1 MPMGDTKVVPPYFF
15 QSPEA
20 SKRTAE
26 LTLDGAYD
34 LTPSE
39 VRWRDRFRSLKSQG
53 YDLRPR
59 YSPKWKPSWMDT
71 NLDPEFCEDAIM
83 SSDPYVMDA
92 KRQSDGLLVAMK
104 SVKKDSQELQIARFL
119 TSLEHREN
127 HCVEV
132 VDVLE
137 DSLDATCSI
146 MVMRY
151 LRPFD
156 DPEFVM
162 VGDVIDFVS
171 QMLEGLAFLHRQRIA
186 HRDIAP
192 PNIMM
197 DGRALYPN
205 GHHPVWTDCSP
216 DIVEELKPLLRMDHP
231 VKYFYIDFGL
241 SVRFEPDASPYVVG
255 DVGRDA
261 EVPELSST
269 VPYDAFKADIY
280 ALGNLFD
287 KEFVQ
292 YHSLDFLCELVDAM
306 KRRQPSQRPTAV
318 ELIEIFQKAR
328 KKLTPSTLRWRLS
341 LKSQPA
347 YERLFNDTVAAAKD
361 GLSRLRRFVRP
372 T

>member
-1 MPMGDTKVVPPYFF
+1 
-15 QSPEA
+15 
-20 SKRTAE
+20 
-26 LTLDGAYD
+26 
-34 LTPSE
+34 
-39 VRWRDRFRSLKSQG
+39 
-53 YDLRPR
+53 
-59 YSPKWKPSWMDT
+59 
-71 NLDPEFCEDAIM
+71 
-83 SSDPYVMDA
+83 
-92 KRQSDGLLVAMK
+92 
-104 SVKKDSQELQIARFL
+104 
-119 TSLEHREN
+119 
-127 HCVEV
+127 
-132 VDVLE
+132 
-137 DSLDATCSI
+137 
-146 MVMRY
+146 
-151 LRPFD
+151 
-156 DPEFVM
+156 
-162 VGDVIDFVS
+162 
-171 QMLEGLAFLHRQRIA
+171 
-186 HRDIAP
+186 
-192 PNIMM
+192 MM

-292 YHSLDFLCELVDAM
+292 VWLPLVHSQAIRLMSRTQKYHSLDFLCELVDAM
-306 KRRQPSQRPTAV
+306 KRRLPSQRPTAV